1 MSLKIP
7 SELLPRDGRF
17 GSGPS
22 KIRPDALNSL
32 VTRGDIMGTSHR
44 KPPVRNLVKRVQES
58 LAELYHIPDSYEVV
72 LGCGGAT
79 IFWDVAAF
87 SLVKSRSA
95 HGIFGEF
102 GAKFAKEIAGAPF
115 LADPVIY
122 AADNGKLA
130 LPEPC
135 EVDVA
140 AWAQNET
147 STGVAAPV
155 RRLDGFDS
163 DTLFVIDAT
172 SSAGGMAADLTQSDV
187 FFFSPQKNL
196 SADGGLWFAICS
208 PAAVERAHEVC
219 SSRWVPAG
227 LDLVKA
233 ITNSRKN
240 QTLNTPAIAT
250 LLLVDAQLSWLLDN
264 GGLDFAAGRT
274 AESSS
279 AIYSWAE
286 ESTIA
291 TPFVAEKT
299 HRSPV
304 TCTIDFDESVDANKL
319 IEVLND
325 NGILDISPYRSLGR
339 NQLRIA
345 TFASIDPADV
355 QALLVCIDWV
365 LDSGIA
371 SR

>member
-7 SELLPRDGRF
+7 SDLLPRDGRF

-22 KIRPDALNSL
+22 KIRPEALRSL
-32 VTRGDIMGTSHR
+32 AERGDIMGTSHR
-44 KPPVRNLVKRVQES
+44 KSPVRSLVKRVQES

-79 IFWDVAAF
+79 IFWDVATF

-95 HGIFGEF
+95 HGVFGEF

-115 LADPVIY
+115 LDEPVIY

-135 EVDVA
+135 NVDVA

-147 STGVAAPV
+147 STGVAGPV

-172 SSAGGMAADLTQSDV
+172 SAAGGIRADLSQSDV
-187 FFFSPQKNL
+187 YFFSPQKNL
-196 SADGGLWFAICS
+196 SSDGGLWFAICS
-208 PAAVERAHEVC
+208 PAAIDRAHEVC

-250 LLLVDAQLSWLLDN
+250 LLLVDAQLRWLLDN
-264 GGLDFAAGRT
+264 GGLEFAAGR
-274 AESSS
+274 ADESSS
-279 AIYSWAE
+279 AVYAWAE
-286 ESTIA
+286 KSDVA
-291 TPFVAEKT
+291 TPFVAEKA

-304 TCTIDFDESVDANKL
+304 TCTIDFDESIDTKTL

-325 NGILDISPYRSLGR
+325 NGIVDISPYRSLGR

-355 QALLVCIDWV
+355 QALLACIEWV
-365 LDSGIA
+365 LESGIA
-371 SR
+371 NS